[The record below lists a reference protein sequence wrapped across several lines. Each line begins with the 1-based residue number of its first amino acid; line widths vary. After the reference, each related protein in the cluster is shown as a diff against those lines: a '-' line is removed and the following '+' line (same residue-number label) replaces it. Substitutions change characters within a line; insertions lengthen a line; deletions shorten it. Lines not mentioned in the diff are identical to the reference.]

1 MDKLLIVDDVEDYL
15 VSLRRALSDEWTV
28 SCASSLKE
36 ALELLQTASPDVA
49 LIDVRLSEADP
60 GNRDGVTLLKWV
72 RDRSPE
78 TPVLLM
84 SAYRDFDAAVEAL
97 NLGAHQFLKKPIDLR
112 NLKGLLRSL
121 AKSKPPERG

>member
-1 MDKLLIVDDVEDYL
+1 MGKLLIVDDVEDYL
-15 VSLRRALSDEWTV
+15 VSLRRALAEEWTV
-28 SCASSLKE
+28 SCAHSLEE
-36 ALELLQTASPDVA
+36 ALELLETEAPDVA
-49 LIDVRLSEADP
+49 LVDVRLSETDQN
-60 GNRDGVTLLKWV
+60 NRDGVTLLQWM
-72 RDRSPE
+72 RNRYPE

-121 AKSKPPERG
+121 GEHKADRD